1 MQEYAVALLV
11 ALATIAACGGKTQ
24 DAVDASA
31 DGGACMYQDTRT
43 ISDRMCTVSTDCVV
57 VTRQLSCCQEQD
69 EGIVAIAAA
78 GFQSQQSALTSGCP
92 GCGCLA
98 QPQDELGVK
107 GTTFVAT
114 CDKGLCTAHAQ

>member
-1 MQEYAVALLV
+1 MQKHAVALLV
-11 ALATIAACGGKTQ
+11 ALATFAACGGKTESG
-24 DAVDASA
+24 DAGA
-31 DGGACMYQDTRT
+31 DGSVCTYQDTRT
-43 ISDRMCTVSTDCVV
+43 VSDRMCAASSDCVV

-69 EGIVAIAAA
+69 EGIVAIAAG
-78 GFQSQQSALTSGCP
+78 GFQAQQSALTSACP